1 VYGGGGTATVTA
13 GLAGLSGSEIT
24 TYVQTTAA
32 EGTYKRVKSGSSSA
46 RASEGFEYTPGPG
59 QFVGAIPGITRPA
72 TEETVRQKV
81 DSIVKTGTS
90 ATWAFSLGGWG
101 GYLVMGFDHSVEN
114 SGGYDLSINGNAF
127 TSWSEPGIVWV
138 SQDDNDNGKPD
149 DTWYEL
155 KGSESG
161 RRGTVQRYSVTYH
174 TPVGASGPVWEDN
187 LGNSGKFPDKTY
199 YGNTQGYPFWV
210 PGDTVTFTGTRLAD
224 SVVNAS
230 ISGYVDCVGSQYYK
244 ISDAIQ
250 QDGSPIHLQYIDF
263 VKVQCAVNADAG
275 IFGEVSTEL
284 GVAYDASMPN
294 PDLLIYGADAGGGQ
308 YTYQFINTSGYALSV
323 VVESQ
328 SFSLSSNGGQKTIT
342 LSSPTTYF
350 AVSGGNITYTKETGK
365 VTFKM

>member
-90 ATWAFSLGGWG
+90 STYQFSLGAWG

-127 TSWSEPGIVWV
+127 ISWSEPGVVWV
-138 SQDDNDNGKPD
+138 SQDDNGNGKPD

-155 KGSESG
+155 KGSETGRSG
-161 RRGTVQRYSVTYH
+161 TLQRYSLTYYS
-174 TPVGASGPVWEDN
+174 PASEKGPVWEDN
-187 LGNSGKFPDKTY
+187 LGNTGTFPDRTY
-199 YGNTQGYPFWV
+199 YGEIQGYPSWV
-210 PGDTVTFTGTRLAD
+210 PGGSVTFTGTLLAD
-224 SVVNAS
+224 SVVNAY
-230 ISGYVDCVGSQYYK
+230 IWGYVDCVGPQYYE

-250 QDGSPIHLQYIDF
+250 QDGSPANLQYIDF
-263 VKVQCAVNADAG
+263 VKVQCAVNDYQG
-275 IFGEVSTEL
+275 VFGEVSTEL
-284 GVAYDASMPN
+284 GVAYDANMPN
-294 PDLLIYGADAGGGQ
+294 PDLLIQGKSIGVGQ
-308 YTYQFINTSGYALSV
+308 YTYEFINTSGYALSV

-350 AVSGGNITYTKETGK
+350 AVSGGNITYTKEEGK